1 MPIHRLGDKMK
12 AIDIQSKDL
21 IVVDENT
28 NIWEVAKLMKE
39 KDIGFIP
46 VSCENKIIGVI
57 TDRDIVCNAIAN
69 KSDLKKT
76 IKDYFTKKVIS
87 VSEDDNVSKILNTMR
102 KNKVKRVLVQ
112 DNNKKL
118 TGIISFS
125 DILNNNEFDLLNT
138 MKEIWSIKRNSNE
151 YRTEIDE
158 FYL

>member
-1 MPIHRLGDKMK
+1 MK
-12 AIDIQSKDL
+12 AIDIQSRDL
-21 IVVDENT
+21 IIVDENT
-28 NIWEVAKLMKE
+28 SIWEVAKIMKE

-46 VSCENKIIGVI
+46 VSSENKIIGVI
-57 TDRDIVCNAIAN
+57 TDRDIVCNAISN
-69 KSDLKKT
+69 KSDLNKP

-87 VSEDDNVSKILNTMR
+87 VNEDDNISKILNTMR

-112 DNNKKL
+112 NDNKKL

-138 MKEIWSIKRNSNE
+138 MKEIWSIKRNSDE
-151 YRTEIDE
+151 YRTEVDE